1 MRWRAQTL
9 LVNLG
14 EREGEAAMWASI
26 ETIFRYISPTRD
38 WEGLVSRE
46 GVSALRR
53 PSWGESMIPSKNDTL
68 TCVLVVV
75 ATLLLGFARCSSN
88 ITKAP

>member
-1 MRWRAQTL
+1 MVEFFPAFYGPPGSYRLKPMRCRAQTL

-38 WEGLVSRE
+38 WEGPVSRE
-46 GVSALRR
+46 GASALRR
-53 PSWGESMIPSKNDTL
+53 PLWGRKHDPAEE
-68 TCVLVVV
+68 
-75 ATLLLGFARCSSN
+75 
-88 ITKAP
+88 